1 MKSIAAVF
9 LLLILTFIGCVNEPE
24 NDEYVSPDIISGT
37 VKNTA
42 GLPLENAKV
51 TLPTAPSYEGVF
63 TNSAGVFQLEGFPPG
78 KHNIKVELYGYEDY
92 TAEVPKPYNGYSTVN
107 PVLKSKTYN
116 VPVEKPLSKGSVR
129 INNRKLEIDPD
140 GDGNYT
146 PFFVKGVAYS
156 PTPIG
161 NRPIT
166 EEQENRS
173 IQYLKDLHANT
184 IRTYSGASKA
194 LMQRLAGEGIYTI
207 LGFWAG
213 NSDLSLE
220 ENRDAV
226 KNDFIRFVTDY
237 KDTPGILFWNLGN
250 EQNYVNG
257 DNPYWYSLCQE
268 LAVVAYNI
276 EGENFHPVCISNG
289 NIYNIGNASKSADDA
304 SLKYI
309 DAWASNIY
317 EMNFTNSINTYRTK
331 SDKPIVFTE
340 FGIDALDNRT
350 KTEYELV
357 QAEHDSLNWVQIL
370 NNSDVVLGGTV
381 FEFTDEWW
389 KAGDPYSK
397 DFGGYQTGAHPDGY
411 SNEEWWGLIRVNQD
425 ANGDGMDDWT
435 PRRAYYMFQQ
445 MWQ

>member
-1 MKSIAAVF
+1 MKGLAVFVF
-9 LLLILTFIGCVNEPE
+9 LLILFLTGCVNDPGNEGYISPE
-24 NDEYVSPDIISGT
+24 VISGT
-37 VKNTA
+37 VRNTSGA
-42 GLPLENAKV
+42 ALENAKV
-51 TLPTAPSYEGVF
+51 TLTTAPSYEGVF
-63 TNSAGVFQLEGFPPG
+63 TNSTGVFQMEGFPPG
-78 KHNIKVELYGYEDY
+78 KHTLKVELYGYEDY
-92 TAEVPKPYNGYSTVN
+92 TADVPKPYNGYSTVN

-116 VPVEKPLSKGSVR
+116 VPLEKPLSNGPVR
-129 INNRKLEIDPD
+129 INNKKLEVDPG
-140 GDGNYT
+140 GDGNYS
-146 PFFVKGVAYS
+146 PFFVKGTAYS

-161 NRPIT
+161 NQPIT

-173 IQYLKDLHANT
+173 VQHLKDLNANT
-184 IRTYSGASKA
+184 IRTYNGASKN
-194 LMQRLAGEGIYTI
+194 LLQKLTSEGIYTI
-207 LGFWAG
+207 LGFWVD
-213 NSDLSLE
+213 NLDLSIE
-220 ENRDAV
+220 ENR
-226 KNDFIRFVTDY
+226 NIIRNNFIRFITDY
-237 KDTPGILFWNLGN
+237 KDTPGVLFWNLGN

-268 LAVVAYNI
+268 LAVIAFNI

-289 NIYNIGNASKSADDA
+289 NIYNIGNASKNADDE

-317 EMNFTNSINTYRTK
+317 EIDFTNSLNLYRTK
-331 SDKPIVFTE
+331 SEKPIVFTE

-350 KTEYELV
+350 KTEYEFV
-357 QAEHDSLNWVQIL
+357 QAEHDSLNWIQII
-370 NNSDVVLGGTV
+370 NNNDIVLGGTV

-389 KAGDPYSK
+389 KAGNPYSK